1 MAEIKLDLINL
12 ISYLKEN
19 SKISEIEINKVN
31 SIFTQCDTI
40 CEDGTQGADGKLTKD
55 EVRTF
60 FELIMQASSNIGKQV
75 KSFVDTLMN
84 DNVQQAHSQPMQTK
98 PVKFTEE

>member
-1 MAEIKLDLINL
+1 MLQISKVLEKYAVMNNMAEIKLDLINL

-19 SKISEIEINKVN
+19 SKISEIEVNKVN

-60 FELIMQASSNIGKQV
+60 F
-75 KSFVDTLMN
+75 
-84 DNVQQAHSQPMQTK
+84 
-98 PVKFTEE
+98 